1 MATKGDG
8 RDLISE
14 ALDGRIALSSL
25 TAEQQAEFNRRLDE
39 AIRDAAASTSF
50 GAELLAAGHP
60 IVVLDDDGHVV
71 RLDPDGTKTRL

>member
-1 MATKGDG
+1 MATTSGG
-8 RDLISE
+8 RDLIDE
-14 ALDGRIALSSL
+14 ALDGRMERRSL

-39 AIRDAAASTSF
+39 AIREAAESTSL

-71 RLDPDGTKTRL
+71 RIDPDGTKTRL